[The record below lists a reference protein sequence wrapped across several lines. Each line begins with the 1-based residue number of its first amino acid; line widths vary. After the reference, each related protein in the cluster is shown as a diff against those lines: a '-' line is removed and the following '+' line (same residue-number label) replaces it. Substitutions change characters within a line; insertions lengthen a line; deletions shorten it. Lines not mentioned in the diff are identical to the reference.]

1 MSAGVLDLAPIEE
14 RLSQA
19 TEGPW
24 AYEHCGEG
32 LYCIGLTEPPVNGR
46 IDDVYNEERRAY
58 EDKPDVV
65 EGVAEL
71 SRENAGDDAR
81 FIAHART
88 DVAALVAEVRRF
100 RDCARDLAAAEAEF
114 AACDPHTPAAFAV
127 AARRDRA
134 VAALLS
140 LAGVAR

>member
-1 MSAGVLDLAPIEE
+1 MSAGVLDLASIDE
-14 RLSQA
+14 RLSRA

-32 LYCIGLTEPPVNGR
+32 LYCIGLTHPPVNGR
-46 IDDVYNEERRAY
+46 VEDVYNEDRHEY
-58 EDKPDVV
+58 EGKPDVV
-65 EGVAEL
+65 EFVAEL
-71 SRENAGDDAR
+71 ARENAGDDAR
-81 FIAHART
+81 FIAAART

-100 RDCARDLAAAEAEF
+100 RVCVRDLATAEAEF
-114 AACDPHTPAAFAV
+114 AAREPHTPAAFAA

-140 LAGVAR
+140 LAGVDR